1 MMKSPIWTV
10 LKAVLSRLWELKAST
25 EIDTSAARQ
34 KNITNQALDEHRRTP
49 LCTRCVWNTG
59 ANCRTRFEIIWTK
72 ELAEAETASH
82 AADSILSSPRTTG
95 QTVATEEVSTGQSVE
110 RGGGAS
116 CQLDENQL
124 QSMTVS
130 RTPILEWIKSSK
142 TLKLHDAKVMVRWL
156 PGTDTSPHLKLAR
169 QRCAST
175 SGAALRERQ
184 RNKMFNNAD

>member
-1 MMKSPIWTV
+1 MMKSPIRTV

-25 EIDTSAARQ
+25 EIDTSAARH
-34 KNITNQALDEHRRTP
+34 KNITNQALDEHSRTP
-49 LCTRCVWNTG
+49 LCTRCVWDTG

-72 ELAEAETASH
+72 ELAETASH

-95 QTVATEEVSTGQSVE
+95 QTVATEEVSTDQSDE

-142 TLKLHDAKVMVRWL
+142 TLKLHDAKVMVR
-156 PGTDTSPHLKLAR
+156 
-169 QRCAST
+169 
-175 SGAALRERQ
+175 
-184 RNKMFNNAD
+184 